1 MDSKG
6 MNNPCESPGF
16 PSWVRWASL
25 VWLAVWI
32 PSYAMYWGWVNF
44 LHLCDVAV
52 FLTCAGLAYNNV
64 LLLSS
69 QAVTSLAGGFLW
81 CLDASWRSVVG
92 RHLIG
97 GTQYMWDTRF
107 PLWVRLLSMFH
118 VVLPLVLV
126 PALRRTGYDHRAL
139 RLQCWVA
146 GTLLAAS
153 RLLGPSRNLNYAF
166 ADPVF
171 HRAFGPAPI
180 HLALIFAALAVLD
193 TINPEEVS
201 TYQPYWAVRAHL
213 LHCLGKTREASDA
226 YDRAIGLAEDPAV
239 RAFLLQKRG

>member
-6 MNNPCESPGF
+6 MNKPCESPSL

-180 HLALIFAALAVLD
+180 HLALIFAVLAGM
-193 TINPEEVS
+193 I
-201 TYQPYWAVRAHL
+201 YWPTHRFLIWILPTNRRA
-213 LHCLGKTREASDA
+213 S
-226 YDRAIGLAEDPAV
+226 
-239 RAFLLQKRG
+239 